1 MKISIET
8 VMARRS
14 TRSYLPKAIAAT
26 ERDALAALVAAPG
39 QAPFGTAARFALVGP
54 EFAGGSALKSGRIG
68 TYGVIKHAPA
78 YIVGCVTPGPLAF
91 VDYGYLLEGI
101 ILSAAALGLG
111 TCWLGGIFD
120 RKASGAALGL
130 KTDELVPAI
139 TPVGYPAEN
148 ASLADRLI
156 RFSARSSSRK
166 PFGELFFDG
175 SWDRPLAPDDAFA
188 TALEA
193 VRRGPSASNKQ
204 PWRIIRADSARAG
217 VAYHLYLMEDGLY
230 SRAIPGIVLQDMDA
244 GIAMRHLE
252 IGAEAV
258 GVKGSWRRLDADPV
272 PARPPL
278 RYIASFE
285 LC

>member
-14 TRSYLPKAIAAT
+14 TRGYLPRALASP
-26 ERDALAALVAAPG
+26 ELDALAALVAAPG
-39 QAPFGTAARFALVGP
+39 PAPFGAAARFALVGP

-68 TYGVIKHAPA
+68 TYGVIKDAPA
-78 YIVGCVTPGPLAF
+78 YVVGCVKPGPSAF
-91 VDYGYLLEGI
+91 IDYGYLLEGI
-101 ILSAAALGLG
+101 VLGAAALGLG

-120 RKASGAALGL
+120 RRASGAALGL
-130 KTDELVPAI
+130 QEDEVVPAI
-139 TPVGYPAEN
+139 TPVGYPSGN

-175 SWDRPLAPDDAFA
+175 SWDRPLDEGDPLAP
-188 TALEA
+188 ALEA

-204 PWRIIRADSARAG
+204 PWRIVRAG
-217 VAYHLYLMEDGLY
+217 GAAHLYLMEDALY
-230 SRAIPGIVLQDMDA
+230 SRAIPGILLQDMDA

-258 GVKGSWRRLDADPV
+258 GVDGFWRRLDADPV
-272 PARPPL
+272 PAPPPL
-278 RYIASFE
+278 RYIASFD

>member
-1 MKISIET
+1 
-8 VMARRS
+8 MARRS
-14 TRSYLPKAIAAT
+14 TRSYLPKALAAP
-26 ERDALAALVAAPG
+26 ELDALAALVAAPG
-39 QAPFGTAARFALVGP
+39 PAPFGTAARFALVGP

-68 TYGVIKHAPA
+68 TYGVIKGAPA
-78 YIVGCVTPGPLAF
+78 YIVGCVKPGPLAF
-91 VDYGYLLEGI
+91 IDYGYLLEGI
-101 ILSAAALGLG
+101 VLGAAALGLG

-120 RKASGAALGL
+120 RKASGVALGL
-130 KTDELVPAI
+130 KADELVPAI
-139 TPVGYPAEN
+139 TPAGYPAGI

-156 RFSARSSSRK
+156 RFSARSSTRK

-188 TALEA
+188 PALEA

-204 PWRIIRADSARAG
+204 PWRIIRDAGARAG
-217 VAYHLYLMEDGLY
+217 EAYHLYLMEDALY
-230 SRAIPGIVLQDMDA
+230 SRAIPGILLQDMDA

-258 GVKGSWRRLDADPV
+258 GVNGSWRRLDADPV
-272 PARPPL
+272 QAPSPL
-278 RYIASFE
+278 RYIASFD

>member
-1 MKISIET
+1 MKISIDT

-14 TRSYLPKAIAAT
+14 TRSYLQKAVAAT
-26 ERDALAALVAAPG
+26 ELEALAALVAAPG
-39 QAPFGTAARFALVGP
+39 RAPFGTAARFALVGP

-68 TYGVIKHAPA
+68 TYGVIKDAPA

-101 ILSAAALGLG
+101 ILGAAALGLG

-130 KTDELVPAI
+130 KADEVVPAI

-166 PFGELFFDG
+166 PFGELFFNG
-175 SWDRPLAPDDAFA
+175 SWDRPQDQGDPFAP
-188 TALEA
+188 ALEA
-193 VRRGPSASNKQ
+193 VRQGPSASNKQ
-204 PWRIIRADSARAG
+204 PWRIIRADGAHADG
-217 VAYHLYLMEDGLY
+217 AAHLYLMEDAVY
-230 SRAIPGIVLQDMDA
+230 TKAIPGILLQDMDA

-258 GVKGSWRRLDADPV
+258 GVKGSWRRLDAAPV

-285 LC
+285 RC

>member
-26 ERDALAALVAAPG
+26 ERDALAELVAAPG
-39 QAPFGTAARFALVGP
+39 SAPFGTAARFALVGP

-68 TYGVIKHAPA
+68 TYGVIKDAPA
-78 YIVGCVTPGPLAF
+78 YIVGCVKPGPLAF

-101 ILSAAALGLG
+101 VISAAALGLG

-120 RKASGAALGL
+120 RKASGAALEL
-130 KTDELVPAI
+130 KADEVVPAI
-139 TPVGYPAEN
+139 TPVGYPAGN

-175 SWDRPLAPDDAFA
+175 SWDRPVEPGDPLAP
-188 TALEA
+188 ALEA
-193 VRRGPSASNKQ
+193 VRQGPSASNKQ
-204 PWRIIRADSARAG
+204 PWRIVRAG
-217 VAYHLYLMEDGLY
+217 GAAHLYLMEDARY
-230 SRAIPGIVLQDMDA
+230 SRAIPGILLQDMDA

-252 IGAEAV
+252 IGAGAV

-272 PARPPL
+272 PATPPL
-278 RYIASFE
+278 RYIASFD

>member
-26 ERDALAALVAAPG
+26 ERDALAELVAAPG
-39 QAPFGTAARFALVGP
+39 SAPFGTAARFALVGP

-68 TYGVIKHAPA
+68 TYGVIKGAPA
-78 YIVGCVTPGPLAF
+78 YIVGCVKPGPLAF

-166 PFGELFFDG
+166 PFGELFFAG
-175 SWDRPLAPDDAFA
+175 AWDRPLDQGDPVA

-204 PWRIIRADSARAG
+204 PWRIIRAGGARG
-217 VAYHLYLMEDGLY
+217 GDAYHLYLMEDALY
-230 SRAIPGIVLQDMDA
+230 SRAIPGIVLQDMDV

-252 IGAEAV
+252 IGAGAV

-272 PARPPL
+272 PATPPL